1 MFEMSQSKT
10 NVLAVTIAIY
20 VATFV
25 SAVEGDHRVD
35 GAANHCGKLTW
46 GGPNELGLFDLLI
59 GDGHGDP
66 HLW

>member
-25 SAVEGDHRVD
+25 SAVEGTIVSTALPTMWEAYM
-35 GAANHCGKLTW
+35 GW
-46 GGPNELGLFDLLI
+46 P
-59 GDGHGDP
+59 
-66 HLW
+66 